1 MCAGPTVEPMG
12 PRRPTSIRGSHSS
25 LMDFRR
31 AVRWVWSY
39 RTWAYAAYM
48 LFAVARIP
56 ARTGFRLHTPACDT
70 RLTLHNAQLSMTKV
84 PHIVLF
90 GFFFLLTALQF
101 DHVDRRMLG
110 WSFVATVVLGLL
122 VEVEEGATRTGN
134 CRLTDVLPDAVGA
147 LIAMALVISI
157 AAVVR
162 RFTYTSAHGA
172 ET

>member
-1 MCAGPTVEPMG
+1 
-12 PRRPTSIRGSHSS
+12 
-25 LMDFRR
+25 
-31 AVRWVWSY
+31 
-39 RTWAYAAYM
+39 
-48 LFAVARIP
+48 
-56 ARTGFRLHTPACDT
+56 
-70 RLTLHNAQLSMTKV
+70 MTKV